1 MKLIVTLTISILFAL
16 NAYSQITT
24 ISTKEKED
32 FINTQKYD
40 SLASLDIDNALLHK
54 GQTLFLKGTSYAKEN
69 NYYDIFFTKIIKE
82 YITDTEPYIYKPIP
96 GKREGEIVSSYSELV
111 GRYYKVLSVELEKK
125 AMYDTTYW
133 LQLLDDKNDTLYY
146 HMTMGLNDFV
156 TLGYYEK
163 MKQTFVGK
171 YFYSQGTL
179 TRERV
184 DSKETVEFPSKT
196 KFKCIDIA
204 VNIGEDQPIF
214 AVLENEKYGKIKG
227 EIFEGK
233 TLRMFI
239 SESARD
245 EYIKKYGAKFGNSV
259 AKRSIEIG
267 MNRNMV
273 RDAWGNPDDI
283 NTTTGNYGTHEQWVY
298 GFRYIYFKNGIV
310 TSTQF

>member
-1 MKLIVTLTISILFAL
+1 MKLIAALTISLLFAI
-16 NAYSQITT
+16 NSYSQITT
-24 ISTKEKED
+24 ISTKDKDD

-54 GQTLFLKGTSYAKEN
+54 GQTLFLKGTSDAKEN
-69 NYYDIFFTKIIKE
+69 NFYRMFFTKPVPNNSLNKNA
-82 YITDTEPYIYKPIP
+82 YVYKPIP

-125 AMYDTTYW
+125 EMYDTYYW
-133 LQLLDDKNDTLYY
+133 LQLLDDNNDTLYY

-171 YFYSQGTL
+171 DFYSQGTL
-179 TRERV
+179 TCERV
-184 DSKETVEFPSKT
+184 DSKETVEFPTKT

-233 TLRMFI
+233 ILRMFI
-239 SESARD
+239 SASARN

-259 AKRSIEIG
+259 AERSIEIG